1 MAMTPEERRSALAIL
16 RAFIPMRARRDYT
29 VEVSTHDVVACRSRD
44 TDEGWQTD
52 YYTVTPNGNGTYR
65 VDADSRARDCD
76 GLFETSE
83 AYRAT
88 VKFHRNP
95 KRTGRA
101 LLPTVEIKSIDK
113 RQRDHSAEAMGY

>member
-1 MAMTPEERRSALAIL
+1 MAMTPEEKRSALAIL
-16 RAFIPMRARRDYT
+16 RTFIPLRARRDYT
-29 VEVSTHDVVACRSRD
+29 VEVNSYDVVACRSRD

-52 YYTVTPNGNGTYR
+52 YYTVEPNGNGTYR
-65 VDADSRARDCD
+65 VNADSRARDCD
-76 GLFETSE
+76 GLFETSST
-83 AYRAT
+83 YRAT
-88 VKFHRNP
+88 VKFRRNP